1 MYETLEELKEAICE
15 AYGDEA
21 DEIILFDN
29 PDYSTAFLGISHDNR
44 AIYSFDKM
52 VEFLVERDK
61 MTEDEAREF
70 IDYNSARSLPYI
82 GTKSPI
88 ILYEV

>member
-1 MYETLEELKEAICE
+1 MYKTLEELKEAICE

-21 DEIILFDN
+21 DEIILFDS
-29 PDYSTAFLGISHDNR
+29 PDYATAFLGISHDNR
-44 AIYSFDKM
+44 AIYSF
-52 VEFLVERDK
+52 DK

-70 IDYNSARSLPYI
+70 IDYNSARSLPYV